1 MTSVLT
7 ALCHK
12 FNAVCISAAS
22 ISVSVLAIDR
32 DTPMLK
38 SATCTVP
45 ALADGVRYILV
56 VTRQAV
62 ETAAGRILDD
72 LEFHAWVV
80 ENDERIRTIGDHV
93 RPKPT
98 AKGARVYIKIHHFT

>member
-1 MTSVLT
+1 MANILAAPLHSLNT
-7 ALCHK
+7 
-12 FNAVCISAAS
+12 VCISAAS
-22 ISVSVLAIDR
+22 ISVSVAATDR
-32 DTPMLK
+32 YTPMLT
-38 SATCTVP
+38 SETCTVP

-98 AKGARVYIKIHHFT
+98 ATGARVYIKSHHFT